1 MTIPLSLS
9 AEPDCLEAMAYGYG
23 LTSDAYLAVEPW
35 RSTFRASNGGA
46 ISYARVGPYLKAVG
60 SLLAPADQRDQLLT
74 EFLDSVRSARQ
85 TVSFFNVVPQEVE
98 RFRRRGF
105 AVVKWGEE
113 ALLDLQDWKP
123 AGPACAWLRR
133 QQRYVARHGG
143 VAEELTADQ
152 LTAPVRREL
161 AEVCSASLQ
170 LKPQWANLRFFAGLP
185 EFDHPGRRR
194 IFVARRESGAH
205 RFEAVVVANPYAD
218 GTGWGLELYR
228 HRPDAVRGAVPC
240 TMLAAIDRF
249 REEGVRQVSLCL
261 APGRGCG
268 TVAETGDW
276 LAHQAMRLGASR
288 FNVLFDP
295 HGLNHF
301 KSRFR
306 PRFEP
311 RYVCVWP
318 RVTLGSLLSTGWLW
332 GIWKVSPWRMGGVV
346 VRRLQAAGARRSLE
360 RLDALTKKYAA
371 IANDTNRHQ

>member
-1 MTIPLSLS
+1 
-9 AEPDCLEAMAYGYG
+9 MAYAHG
-23 LTSDAYLAVEPW
+23 LTSDAYLAVETW
-35 RSTFRASNGGA
+35 RQTFWASNGGA
-46 ISYARVGPYLKAVG
+46 VSYARVGPYLKAVG
-60 SLLAPADQRDQLLT
+60 SLLAPPDQRDQLLT
-74 EFLDSVRSARQ
+74 EFLDTVRGARQ
-85 TVSFFNVVPQEVE
+85 TVSFFNVAPQEVE

-105 AVVKWGEE
+105 AVVKWGED
-113 ALLDLQDWKP
+113 ALLDLQDWNP

-133 QQRYVARHGG
+133 QQRYVVRHGG
-143 VAEELTADQ
+143 VAEELTADR
-152 LTAPVRREL
+152 LNAPVRREL
-161 AEVCSASLQ
+161 AEICTVSLQ
-170 LKPQWANLRFFAGLP
+170 LKPQWANMRFFEGLP

-194 IFVARRESGAH
+194 IFIVRRESGAG
-205 RFEAVVVANPYAD
+205 RIEAVVVANPYAN

-228 HRPDAVRGAVPC
+228 HRPDAIRGAVPF

-249 REEGVRQVSLCL
+249 RDEGVRQVSLCL

-268 TVAETGDW
+268 SVAETGDW

-301 KSRFR
+301 KSRFQ

-332 GIWKVSPWRMGGVV
+332 GIWKVSLWRLGCVV
-346 VRRLQAAGARRSLE
+346 ARRLQAADARRSLQ
-360 RLDALTKKYAA
+360 RLAPLRKAQSSTTNDA
-371 IANDTNRHQ
+371 NRRQ